1 MWGLRAAMPRRSRFS
16 VAQFDT
22 LGLRLIKIAARV
34 VELKTQIR
42 LHLPASCPDQHFLRI
57 VLGRIPASSP
67 ERRGLQRP
75 SRTPPPQPANPAD
88 PHSPHQCGRSGEA
101 WSNEP
106 LHAFKGRKGRA
117 IKSIDALSGLV
128 NSMKNRKRDR
138 AGKGRQEPAT
148 APLASK
154 PARRFSG
161 ARLFL
166 VAMIVSA
173 GAVAL
178 SYFLFG
184 SDSMS
189 SRQSVPSGP
198 LAFVGSETCAS
209 CHQKQAEA
217 WRGSHHRHAMAHAA
231 GATVRGDFADARFDN
246 HGVQSHFFKRDGKFM
261 VETDGPDGS
270 MQTYEI
276 KYTFGLEPLQQYL
289 IEFPD
294 GRLQALSIAWDT
306 RPKDQGGQRWF
317 HLYPDERINHTDIL
331 HWTKLNQN
339 WNFMCAEC
347 HSTGVRKNYDAK
359 TETYATKFAEISVGC
374 EACHGQGSRHI
385 SWARNKQARWPSK
398 QLEDSSM
405 GLLVR
410 YLERQNTTWPVD
422 PVTGNAKRSIPP
434 STLRTEVES
443 CGMCHARRG
452 QISEDW
458 KPGQWLSDTHQVS
471 PLTRGLFHVD
481 GQMLDEV
488 FNYAS
493 FKQSKMF
500 AAGVTCSDCHDPHS
514 AKPRFAGDGV
524 CLQCHSREKFS
535 APSHHRHASLTPA
548 PTCAS
553 CHMPVRT
560 YMVVDDRHDHSFRV
574 PRPDLS
580 VTTGAPNSCNDCH
593 KDKTA
598 AWAATAIE
606 SWHGPV
612 RKGFQTYAP
621 AFSAAATNAIG
632 AGGML
637 AAVAGDPAVPS
648 IARATALAELVSH
661 VSPELLTLAQVSVTN
676 SDPMVRIAALDMLER
691 APAAQI
697 WPLVSPLLKDP
708 VQGVRVR
715 AAQLLAAVPTA
726 QQPANERRFFDAAA
740 REFVAAQQQNADRPE
755 GRSSLGSFYARRGQI
770 REAEAEFRAA
780 LRLSPQFAPAAINL
794 ADLLRV
800 DGRDD
805 GAEQI
810 LQNALS
816 ASPRDAGLHH
826 ARGLALVRL
835 KRLDDALVSLGQAA
849 EIDAGQP
856 RYAYVYAV
864 GLHSAGRT
872 AEALDVLQRN
882 AARHSADRET
892 LSALMNFA
900 QVAGNVPLAL
910 NAAEQLSKLTPG
922 NRDLEALIARL
933 KQAVQ

>member
-1 MWGLRAAMPRRSRFS
+1 MYYHG
-16 VAQFDT
+16 V
-22 LGLRLIKIAARV
+22 LI
-34 VELKTQIR
+34 T
-42 LHLPASCPDQHFLRI
+42 PW
-57 VLGRIPASSP
+57 
-67 ERRGLQRP
+67 GLQRAP
-75 SRTPPPQPANPAD
+75 
-88 PHSPHQCGRSGEA
+88 G
-101 WSNEP
+101 
-106 LHAFKGRKGRA
+106 LHPVG
-117 IKSIDALSGLV
+117 D
-128 NSMKNRKRDR
+128 SMKSRKRDL
-138 AGKGRQEPAT
+138 AGKGRREPA
-148 APLASK
+148 APRSIAQ
-154 PARRFSG
+154 PVQRFS
-161 ARLFL
+161 RSHLFL
-166 VAMIVSA
+166 LAAIFSVT
-173 GAVAL
+173 AVAL
-178 SYFLFG
+178 AYFFLN
-184 SDSMS
+184 SDLVPN
-189 SRQSVPSGP
+189 RQNVPSKP

-209 CHQKQAEA
+209 CHQKEAEA

-231 GATVRGDFADARFDN
+231 DATVRGNFADARFDN
-246 HGVQSHFFKRDGKFM
+246 HGVQSRFFRRDGKFM

-306 RPKDQGGQRWF
+306 RPKEQGGQRWF
-317 HLYPDERINHTDIL
+317 HLYPDEKIDHTDIL

-359 TETYATKFAEISVGC
+359 TDTYATKFAEISVGC
-374 EACHGQGSRHI
+374 EACHGQGSRHV
-385 SWARNKQARWPSK
+385 SWARNKQAWWPSK
-398 QLEDSSM
+398 QLEDPSM

-410 YLERQNTTWPVD
+410 YMERLNATWPLD
-422 PVTGNAKRSIPP
+422 PVTGSAKRSTPP

-458 KPGQWLSDTHQVS
+458 KPGQRLSETHQVS

-493 FKQSKMF
+493 FKQSKMY

-514 AKPRFAGDGV
+514 GKPRIAGDGV
-524 CLQCHSREKFS
+524 CLQCHSSEKFS
-535 APSHHRHASLTPA
+535 APSHHRHANLSPA

-580 VTTGAPNSCNDCH
+580 VTTGAPNTCNDCH

-598 AWAATAIE
+598 VWAATAIE

-621 AFSAAATNAIG
+621 AFSAAATNANG
-632 AGGML
+632 AGRML
-637 AAVAGDPAVPS
+637 AAVAGDPAVPG
-648 IARATALAELVSH
+648 IARATALAELVSF
-661 VSPELLTLAQVSVTN
+661 VSPELMPLARSSLTN
-676 SDPMVRIAALDMLER
+676 SDPMVRIGALDMLER
-691 APAAQI
+691 VPAAQI
-697 WPLVSPLLKDP
+697 WPLASPLLRDP

-726 QQPANERRFFDAAA
+726 QQPANDRRFFDAAA
-740 REFVAAQQQNADRPE
+740 REFVAAQQLNADRPE

-794 ADLLRV
+794 ADLLRL

-805 GAEQI
+805 GADQI
-810 LQNALS
+810 LRDALS

-835 KRLDDALVSLGQAA
+835 KRLDDALASLGQAA
-849 EIDAGQP
+849 EIDPAQP

-864 GLHSAGRT
+864 GLHSAGRPT
-872 AEALDVLQRN
+872 EALEVLRRS
-882 AARHSADRET
+882 AARHPGDRET

-900 QVAGNVPLAL
+900 QEARDFPLAL
-910 NAAEQLSKLTPG
+910 SAAEQLSKLTPG

-933 KQAVQ
+933 KQALQ